1 MKRIIYFSLIISLL
15 SSCCCPK
22 VGERWSQEKAEQW
35 YENHGWVAGCNFT
48 PSNAINQ
55 LEMWQA
61 ETFDPETIDRELGWA
76 EDLGFNC
83 MRVFLHHVVWEQDK
97 EGFKD
102 RIRKYLEI
110 SDSHDIS
117 TMFVFLDDCW
127 NESCAP
133 GKQPEP
139 QRGVHNSGWVKDPGI
154 LYFGP

>member
-15 SSCCCPK
+15 CSCCGPK
-22 VGERWSQEKAEQW
+22 AGERWSQERAEQW
-35 YENHGWVAGCNFT
+35 YADHGWVAGCNFT

-55 LEMWQA
+55 LEMWQE

-83 MRVFLHHVVWEQDK
+83 MRVFLHHVAWEQDK

-117 TMFVFLDDCW
+117 SLMTAGMNHVLL
-127 NESCAP
+127 ESSRNR
-133 GKQPEP
+133 
-139 QRGVHNSGWVKDPGI
+139 RGEYTTPAG
-154 LYFGP
+154 